1 MIEMPARVARSEV
14 QSNPNHVLQKSRLM
28 QVRKRGHKTME
39 FIEVKKRL
47 GNFCRWW
54 SIINIVSLKSLHK
67 KWYEECNAAEVMK
80 YEGFH

>member
-14 QSNPNHVLQKSRLM
+14 LSNPNHVLQKSRLM

-47 GNFCRWW
+47 GNFLQM
-54 SIINIVSLKSLHK
+54 VVYYQHHEFKELT
-67 KWYEECNAAEVMK
+67 
-80 YEGFH
+80 